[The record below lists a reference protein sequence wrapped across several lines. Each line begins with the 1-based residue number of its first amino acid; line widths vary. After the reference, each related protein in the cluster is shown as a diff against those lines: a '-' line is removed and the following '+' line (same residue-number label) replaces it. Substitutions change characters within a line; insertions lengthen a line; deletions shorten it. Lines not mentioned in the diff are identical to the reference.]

1 MADYWVLDGH
11 ETRKVDT
18 VLEWAQRFEKT
29 SRHVGLTETRLH
41 RISTVF
47 LGLDHSWGI
56 GPPLLFETMVFDL
69 HGESGAES
77 DIDGSCDRYS
87 TWDEAE
93 AGHAAIVRRV
103 EKLEAASDSLVA
115 DLSATTGK

>member
-29 SRHVGLTETRLH
+29 DRHVGKTETRLH
-41 RISTVF
+41 MISTVF
-47 LGLDHSWGI
+47 LGLDHSWGQ
-56 GPPLLFETMVFDL
+56 GPPQLFETMVFDL

-77 DIDGSCDRYS
+77 DIEGSMWRYS

-93 AGHAAIVRRV
+93 AGHAATVRRV
-103 EKLEAASDSLVA
+103 EWLEKAAEVTASLGGADS
-115 DLSATTGK
+115 